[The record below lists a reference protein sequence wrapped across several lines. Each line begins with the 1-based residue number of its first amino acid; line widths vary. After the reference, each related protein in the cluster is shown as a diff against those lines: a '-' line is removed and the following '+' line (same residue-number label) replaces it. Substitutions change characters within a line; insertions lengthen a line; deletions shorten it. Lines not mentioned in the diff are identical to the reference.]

1 MARKRAKNKYQKRHH
16 RRGEDRLR
24 GDKIDLY
31 LSMAYSEDPED
42 RIAAMD
48 NLCPCH
54 VRRRIDAVWEALY
67 RGLQDPALK
76 VRRAAWHTLDD
87 GGRPND
93 PQLQPILEKIA
104 KKETNPK
111 LRQRAID
118 LIQSARQMADEHQEL
133 VAQKADYFRGKCD
146 WCGAT
151 DVKVTYDYETEFDGT
166 SGQKRFALMCADCA
180 GGSP

>member
-1 MARKRAKNKYQKRHH
+1 MAKKRAKNKYQKKHH
-16 RRGEDRLR
+16 RRGENRLR

-31 LSMAYSEDPED
+31 LSMAYSDLPAD
-42 RIAAMD
+42 REAAME

-67 RGLQDPALK
+67 RGLQDPNIR

-104 KKETNPK
+104 KKETDPK
-111 LRQRAID
+111 LRQRALD
-118 LIQSARQMADEHQEL
+118 LIQSARRLADEHREL

-146 WCGAT
+146 WCGEI

-166 SGQKRFALMCADCA
+166 GGQKRFALMCSDCA
-180 GGSP
+180 AVSP

>member
-1 MARKRAKNKYQKRHH
+1 
-16 RRGEDRLR
+16 
-24 GDKIDLY
+24 
-31 LSMAYSEDPED
+31 
-42 RIAAMD
+42 MD

-67 RGLQDPALK
+67 CGLQDSDIN

-118 LIQSARQMADEHQEL
+118 LIQSARRLADEHQEL
-133 VAQKADYFRGKCD
+133 VAQGADYFRGKCD
-146 WCGAT
+146 WCAAT
-151 DVKVTYDYETEFDGT
+151 DVNVTYDYETEFDGT
-166 SGQKRFALMCADCA
+166 SGQKRFALMCSDCA
-180 GGSP
+180 SASP